1 MRVFSPQPRFRIYAS
16 PSSYMSVLKDVVHGG
31 TNKGDDCQKLES
43 EIRRRFN
50 VPFSVCVPQA
60 RMGIYWAVKAVIKP
74 GQKVILSPYTI
85 VDVINMVICADG
97 VPVFADVE
105 RGTCNID
112 PVEVEK
118 LIDKD
123 TGAVLITHL
132 HGLVCPVDRIIEI
145 CKRHHVPLIEDAAQA
160 FGAKFNG
167 KFAGSFGDIGI
178 YSFGRYKNLI
188 SFYGGM
194 VVTPHTEIQ
203 KKIRSELEAFPYMET
218 GEIGKRVL
226 GCLAKDIATAPFI
239 FQQFVY
245 RIFRFAHLH
254 NIGFINRYVAAEPDI
269 NRKYNVPDAYFRR
282 MTPMQAR
289 LVMSKIERVENDTSI
304 RINCARIYHEGLS
317 GLKELILPPLRTDG
331 SHIYTAFP
339 VQYSHRDALVR
350 WLMEHRRDIGIQHL
364 KNCAALPGF
373 KNYFRECPRAT
384 STSEDIILLPTYP
397 RYTEGEIRRN
407 IEAIHAFFRR

>member
-1 MRVFSPQPRFRIYAS
+1 
-16 PSSYMSVLKDVVHGG
+16 MSVLKDAVHGG

-60 RMGIYWAVKAVIKP
+60 RIGIYWAVKAVIEP

-85 VDVINMVICADG
+85 VDVINMVICAG
-97 VPVFADVE
+97 GIPVFADVE
-105 RGTCNID
+105 RGTGNID
-112 PVEVEK
+112 PVKIEK

-160 FGAKFNG
+160 FGAKFND

-218 GEIGKRVL
+218 GEICKRVL

-269 NRKYNVPDAYFRR
+269 NRKYKVPDAYFRR

-304 RINCARIYHEGLS
+304 RINYARIYYEGLS

-331 SHIYTAFP
+331 SHIYTTFP
-339 VQYSHRDALVR
+339 VQYSHRDALAR

-384 STSEDIILLPTYP
+384 STSEDVILLPTYP

-407 IEAIHAFFRR
+407 IEAIHAFFRK